1 MSRDDRPIPAGVLSW
16 LDGVCG
22 RGPGRAG
29 QQQDLETLLD
39 HCRDQARVAGP
50 EAGWCWRPAGD
61 SLGAAG
67 ANPWW
72 TGRIAM
78 TVEGFWWLA
87 LLVQCLALPGTLLP
101 LLPGLIWLPI
111 GAALWRLWR
120 ACW

>member
-1 MSRDDRPIPAGVLSW
+1 VVLATGGADPGGS
-16 LDGVCG
+16 G
-22 RGPGRAG
+22 RGRG
-29 QQQDLETLLD
+29 L
-39 HCRDQARVAGP
+39 
-50 EAGWCWRPAGD
+50 RPAGD